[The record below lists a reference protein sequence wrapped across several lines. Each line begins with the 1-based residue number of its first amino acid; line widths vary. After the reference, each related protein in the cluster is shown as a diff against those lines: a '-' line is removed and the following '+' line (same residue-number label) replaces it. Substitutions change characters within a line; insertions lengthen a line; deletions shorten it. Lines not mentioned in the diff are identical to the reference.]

1 MLRRARVAATLSELS
16 AFEAAF
22 VHESAARE
30 GLAAGSNERLEF
42 RGDAALGFV
51 VARYLYERYPE
62 AAAGELALR
71 KAALVSDAALATSAQ
86 RLGFADL
93 MLLGAGLAK
102 LPPVRRRSALADAF
116 EAFIAAL
123 ESLAGVEAAARFV
136 LTQHV
141 PHMDRPGT
149 VLDDPKTT
157 LQEWTQKRFA
167 VLPRY
172 VDRYEGPAHERTFFA
187 EVTVDDDISACGSGP
202 SKKAAER
209 AAATAA
215 LEGLKQRYGEL
226 PPRTL
231 SQPLPAAQSLRRAT
245 SKGRR
250 P

>member
-1 MLRRARVAATLSELS
+1 MAASELG
-16 AFEAAF
+16 ALEGAF

-30 GLAAGSNERLEF
+30 GLAERSNERLEF
-42 RGDAALGFV
+42 LGDAALGFV
-51 VARYLYERYPE
+51 VARYLYERYPD
-62 AAAGELALR
+62 AAQGELALR
-71 KAALVSDAALATSAQ
+71 KAALVSDAALATSAE
-86 RLGFADL
+86 RLGL
-93 MLLGAGLAK
+93 GELLLLGAGLAK
-102 LPPVRRRSALADAF
+102 VPPARRRSALADAF
-116 EAFIAAL
+116 EAFVAAL
-123 ESLAGVEAAARFV
+123 ASLSGVEVAAQFV

-141 PHMDRPGT
+141 ADMDRPDA

-167 VLPRY
+167 MLPRY

-187 EVTVDDDISACGSGP
+187 EVTIDGDVQVSGHGP

-215 LEGLKQRYGEL
+215 LERLRQRYGEL

-231 SQPLPAAQSLRRAT
+231 SQPLTTAKSSRRAT